1 MMLKKKGLVGIFGLL
16 LMLAGGWLGI
26 QHFSAKD
33 DAPVAVLLQLKL
45 PDTRKNLRTG
55 GEWLGQVVVVNHW
68 ATWCPP
74 CLEEIPM
81 LIEFNN
87 AMSAQDVQVVGVAH
101 DLLDS
106 ARAFGDEIGINYP
119 SLVSIVD
126 SNELLAS
133 HGNNNAGAL
142 PFTAIF
148 DRAGQLVSARLG
160 KLDYP
165 ELASMVEPFL

>member
-1 MMLKKKGLVGIFGLL
+1 MKKNWLVGIFALVF
-16 LMLAGGWLGI
+16 MLAGGWLGVK
-26 QHFSAKD
+26 QFSPDNKAQT
-33 DAPVAVLLQLKL
+33 AVLQQLEL
-45 PDTRKNLRTG
+45 PDVDKKLRTG
-55 GEWLGQVVVVNHW
+55 EEWLGQVVVVNHW

-81 LIEFNN
+81 LIEFNA
-87 AMSAQDVQVVGVAH
+87 AMSTQGVQVVGIAH

-106 ARAFGDEIGINYP
+106 TRAFGDQIGINYP
-119 SLVSIVD
+119 SLVSIVG

-133 HGNNNAGAL
+133 HGNDNAGAL

-148 DRAGQLVSARLG
+148 DRDGQLVNARLG

-165 ELASMVEPFL
+165 ELARMVEPLL

>member
-1 MMLKKKGLVGIFGLL
+1 
-16 LMLAGGWLGI
+16 MLAGGYLGVK
-26 QHFSAKD
+26 QFSSND
-33 DAPVAVLLQLKL
+33 NAPAAVLQQLEL
-45 PDTRKNLRTG
+45 PDIRKNLRTG
-55 GEWLGQVVVVNHW
+55 EEWLGQVVVVNHW

-81 LIEFNN
+81 LIEFNA
-87 AMSAQDVQVVGVAH
+87 AMSAKGVQVVGVAH

-106 ARAFGDEIGINYP
+106 ARAFGDEIGIDYP
-119 SLVSIVD
+119 SLVSIVG

-133 HGNNNAGAL
+133 HGNDNAGAL

-148 DRAGQLVSARLG
+148 DRNGQLVSTRLG

>member
-1 MMLKKKGLVGIFGLL
+1 
-16 LMLAGGWLGI
+16 MLAGGWFGVR
-26 QHFSAKD
+26 QFSPD
-33 DAPVAVLLQLKL
+33 HNTPTAVLQQLEL
-45 PDTRKNLRTG
+45 PDVRKQLRSG
-55 GEWLGQVVVVNHW
+55 EEWLGRVVVVNHW

-81 LIEFNN
+81 LIEFNA
-87 AMSAQDVQVVGVAH
+87 AMSAKGVQVVGIAH

-106 ARAFGDEIGINYP
+106 ARAFGDEIGIDYP
-119 SLVSIVD
+119 SLVSIVG

-133 HGNNNAGAL
+133 HGNDNAGAL

-148 DRAGQLVSARLG
+148 DRNGQLVSTRLG

-165 ELASMVEPFL
+165 ELAGMVEPFL

>member
-1 MMLKKKGLVGIFGLL
+1 MRKNWLLGIFALIF
-16 LMLAGGWLGI
+16 MLAGGWLGVK
-26 QHFSAKD
+26 QFSPRHN
-33 DAPVAVLLQLKL
+33 APTAVLQQLEL
-45 PDTRKNLRTG
+45 PDVRKKLRTG
-55 GEWLGQVVVVNHW
+55 EEWLGQVVVVNHW

-81 LIEFNN
+81 LIEFNA
-87 AMSAQDVQVVGVAH
+87 AMSVQGVQVVGIAH

-119 SLVSIVD
+119 SLVAIVG

-133 HGNNNAGAL
+133 HGNDNAGAL
-142 PFTAIF
+142 PFTVIF
-148 DRAGQLVSARLG
+148 DRDGQLVSTRLG

-165 ELASMVEPFL
+165 QLSRMVEPFL

>member
-1 MMLKKKGLVGIFGLL
+1 MRKNWLVGIAALL
-16 LMLAGGWLGI
+16 FMLAGGWFGV
-26 QHFSAKD
+26 QQFSPDHSAQT
-33 DAPVAVLLQLKL
+33 AVLQQLEL
-45 PDTRKNLRTG
+45 PDVRKKLRNG
-55 GEWLGQVVVVNHW
+55 EEWLGQVVVVNHW

-81 LIEFNN
+81 LIEFNA
-87 AMSAQDVQVVGVAH
+87 AMSAQGVQVVGIAH

-106 ARAFGDEIGINYP
+106 ARAFGDEVGINYP
-119 SLVSIVD
+119 SLVSIVG

-133 HGNNNAGAL
+133 HGNDNAGAL

-148 DRAGQLVSARLG
+148 DRNGQLVSSRLG

-165 ELASMVEPFL
+165 ELSGMVEPFL

>member
-1 MMLKKKGLVGIFGLL
+1 MKKIWLIGIFSLL
-16 LMLAGGWLGI
+16 FMLAGGYLGV
-26 QHFSAKD
+26 QQFSSNGNAS
-33 DAPVAVLLQLKL
+33 AAVLQQLEL
-45 PDTRKNLRTG
+45 PDIRKNLRTG
-55 GEWLGQVVVVNHW
+55 KEWLGQVVVVNHW

-81 LIEFNN
+81 LIEFNA
-87 AMSAQDVQVVGVAH
+87 AMSAKGVQVVGVAH

-133 HGNNNAGAL
+133 HGNDTAGAL
-142 PFTAIF
+142 PFTVIF
-148 DRAGQLVSARLG
+148 DRDGQLVSTRLG

>member
-1 MMLKKKGLVGIFGLL
+1 MKKIWLIGIFSLL
-16 LMLAGGWLGI
+16 VMLTGGYLGVK
-26 QHFSAKD
+26 QFSPAD
-33 DAPVAVLLQLKL
+33 NAPVLSALQQLEL

-55 GEWLGQVVVVNHW
+55 KEWLGQVVVVNHW

-81 LIEFNN
+81 LIEFNA
-87 AMSAQDVQVVGVAH
+87 AMSAKGVQVVGVAH

-106 ARAFGDEIGINYP
+106 ARAFGDETGINYP
-119 SLVSIVD
+119 SLVSIVG

-148 DRAGQLVSARLG
+148 DRNGQLVSSRLG
-160 KLDYP
+160 KLSYP
-165 ELASMVEPFL
+165 ELVSMVEPFL

>member
-1 MMLKKKGLVGIFGLL
+1 MLKKHWLIGILSLLV
-16 LMLAGGWLGI
+16 MLAGVWLGVR
-26 QHFSAKD
+26 QFSPND
-33 DAPVAVLLQLKL
+33 HAPTTVLQQLEL
-45 PDTRKNLRTG
+45 PDVRKNLRTG
-55 GEWLGQVVVVNHW
+55 EEWLGQVVVVNHW

-81 LIEFNN
+81 LIEFND
-87 AMSAQDVQVVGVAH
+87 AMSAQGVQVIGIAH

-126 SNELLAS
+126 SNQLLAS

-148 DRAGQLVSARLG
+148 DRSGRLASTRLG